1 MAFVNTKRAAQET
14 GLSEYELRTG
24 FKQGRYPALEIGR
37 GDRRRSLRW
46 DLDILRD
53 SLRRQM
59 TEQAAGATA

>member
-1 MAFVNTKRAAQET
+1 MFVNTKRAAQET
-14 GLSEYELRTG
+14 GLTEYELRLG

-59 TEQAAGATA
+59 TEQAAG